1 MRLQRSRAIFTLLRL
16 VVPVF
21 VMAFLCLGPLAAPG
35 FAFMDISEEVM
46 QEVIDPCFLAVA
58 RKARLSEPDIYK
70 GMSDDDLL
78 SAMKALSPEARLTM
92 ALDFSASMNLQS
104 MTRKERFRIYELGR
118 EMCISKTAG
127 N

>member
-1 MRLQRSRAIFTLLRL
+1 MRLQRSRAISAFLRL
-16 VVPVF
+16 IAPVF

-58 RKARLSEPDIYK
+58 RKAKLSDPDIYK

-78 SAMKALSPEARLTM
+78 SAMKALSPEAPLAM
-92 ALDFSASMNLQS
+92 ASEFSASMNLQS
-104 MTRKERFRIYELGR
+104 MTRTERFRIYELGR
-118 EMCISKTAG
+118 KMCVSKSTG
-127 N
+127 D